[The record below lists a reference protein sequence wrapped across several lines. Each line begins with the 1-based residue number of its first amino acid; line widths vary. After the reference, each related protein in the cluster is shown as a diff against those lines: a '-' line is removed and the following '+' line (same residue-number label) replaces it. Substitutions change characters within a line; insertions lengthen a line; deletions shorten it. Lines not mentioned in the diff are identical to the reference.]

1 MRRWLI
7 DVGVLAVSCLAF
19 WLLLSSAART
29 GEPAP
34 KKLVAKDIADQW
46 LSKAVKGPPGG
57 EYYGVGA
64 SAPKDS
70 SKLYAK
76 SFMTSF
82 GTLEELWNFYA
93 QKCGI
98 DKKYDEKELFLLSGE
113 SKAGSF
119 VLVERLQQDNR
130 NRSESVFGLRTSEY
144 TVSVTLRPEA
154 GAKSVAG
161 TLVVVVH

>member
-1 MRRWLI
+1 MKPCLI
-7 DVGVLAVSCLAF
+7 PGGALAVSCLAA
-19 WLLLSSAART
+19 WLLLGSAART
-29 GEPAP
+29 GESPP

-46 LSKAVKGPPGG
+46 LSKAVKGRPGG

-98 DKKYDEKELFLLSGE
+98 DKKYNDKELFVLSGE

-119 VLVERLQQDNR
+119 VLVERLNRDNR
-130 NRSESVFGLRTSEY
+130 SRSESVFGLRTNEY
-144 TVSVTLRPEA
+144 TVSVTLRSEA
-154 GAKSVAG
+154 GGKSVAG